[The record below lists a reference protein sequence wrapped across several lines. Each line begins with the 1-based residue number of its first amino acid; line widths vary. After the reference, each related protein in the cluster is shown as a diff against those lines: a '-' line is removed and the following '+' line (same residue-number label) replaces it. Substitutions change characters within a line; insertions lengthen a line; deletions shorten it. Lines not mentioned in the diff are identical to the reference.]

1 MEIAVRSPLK
11 AGVIALSASAI
22 AVSAFAP
29 APAVQL
35 PASPE
40 VRAVA
45 VQLAA
50 AYNPLQP
57 WIDDFETA
65 GANVKALGQA
75 FFQAPAVLLQ
85 QFLANQI
92 DHIGTI
98 LKNPGN
104 IGSVLQGVAHNV
116 QSVIKEATL
125 LGTDPTDWTIAD
137 SNDVWHGLVAQML
150 PNMLPTAGNAQAT
163 AFVTQVVNVLA
174 SPLSGVLMGLVGP
187 AVSPVVALVNSF
199 TAIGNALFHGNLAK
213 AVQAAINIPA
223 SVVKGFLN
231 GANLNLDALA
241 PLITKTMPAGNSL
254 GKLNIQFGGLLTAGT
269 TGMDL
274 SGIGG
279 SILNSLGL
287 IATTTLAPD
296 DPLPIT
302 GQGVGPIGALLN
314 LTHLLAKALG
324 WSGTGNPLAAK
335 STSVTTT
342 ATTAAAVTGAVTSI
356 PSATT
361 TGVTVSAAAATKSG
375 AAAAETV
382 SSGKSDSGTADT
394 PGTAAATKKSGTS
407 DATDSDS
414 TDDAP
419 AKSDSSKSDSSKSD
433 SAKRASKRSSA
444 KGGSASGVSTKRSSK
459 QGSAKS
465 TSRHHGKS
473 HASSG
478 SHGS

>member
-22 AVSAFAP
+22 AVSAFVP
-29 APAVQL
+29 PPAVQL
-35 PASPE
+35 PASAD
-40 VRAVA
+40 VREVA

-57 WIDDFETA
+57 WIDDFEAA

-125 LGTDPTDWTIAD
+125 LGTDPADWTIAD

-150 PNMLPTAGNAQAT
+150 PTMLPTAGNTQAT

-187 AVSPVVALVNSF
+187 AVSPVVALVNSI

-223 SVVKGFLN
+223 SVVNGFLN

-335 STSVTTT
+335 STSATT
-342 ATTAAAVTGAVTSI
+342 ATTTTAAVSGAATSI

-361 TGVTVSAAAATKSG
+361 TGVTVSAAAVTKSG
-375 AAAAETV
+375 AAAAENV
-382 SSGKSDSGTADT
+382 SSGKSDNGTADT
-394 PGTAAATKKSGTS
+394 TVATNKKSGAS

-414 TDDAP
+414 TSDAS
-419 AKSDSSKSDSSKSD
+419 AKSDSSKSDST
-433 SAKRASKRSSA
+433 KRGSKRSST
-444 KGGSASGVSTKRSSK
+444 KGDSASGVSTKRASK
-459 QGSAKS
+459 QGSANS
-465 TSRHHGKS
+465 GSRHHGKS

-478 SHGS
+478 SHSS